1 MQILQSQSSDI
12 PSILFQKLLKDLGIE
27 RIPEE
32 GLSILDILGKL
43 LEGLIKR
50 HEYREITTSKE
61 DLEYKDQRIWKKERN
76 AFAMMKNVLLV
87 EEKYKGKF
95 VAIHDEKIVDY
106 DVDDRKLAKRVYEKY
121 GYRPIYFGRVTEE
134 IKVIEVPSPEYG

>member
-1 MQILQSQSSDI
+1 MEGATKGDG
-12 PSILFQKLLKDLGIE
+12 KEAIE
-27 RIPEE
+27 
-32 GLSILDILGKL
+32 D
-43 LEGLIKR
+43 GLIKR

-61 DLEYKDQRIWKKERN
+61 DLESKDQRIWKKERN

-95 VAIHDEKIVDY
+95 VAIHGEKIVDY
-106 DVDDRKLAKRVYEKY
+106 DVDDRTLAKRVYEKY

-134 IKVIEVPSPEYG
+134 IKAIEVPSPEYG